1 MACPILWLEVE
12 EETHPGNL
20 TLWVHQILEAFPA
33 ASADQALCMS
43 PSFVTSATEVV
54 RRKSFLAEHASLDP
68 QNPRDSFV
76 MNVKTILIKLM
87 AQVVCCHIVN
97 LLDILFLGMKNRKF

>member
-1 MACPILWLEVE
+1 MAYLILWLQVE

-20 TLWVHQILEAFPA
+20 TLRVHQILEAFPA

-43 PSFVTSATEVV
+43 PSFVTSATEEG

-68 QNPRDSFV
+68 QNRRDSFV
-76 MNVKTILIKLM
+76 MNVKAVLIKLM
-87 AQVVCCHIVN
+87 AQVVCCYFVN
-97 LLDILFLGMKNRKF
+97 LLYCFLG

>member
-1 MACPILWLEVE
+1 MAYLILWLEVE

-43 PSFVTSATEVV
+43 PSYVTSATGEM
-54 RRKSFLAEHASLDP
+54 KGKNFLAMSASSDP
-68 QNPRDSFV
+68 RTQRDSFV
-76 MNVKTILIKLM
+76 TSVKPELNLKKSM
-87 AQVVCCHIVN
+87 DQVVCEYPI
-97 LLDILFLGMKNRKF
+97 FK

>member
-1 MACPILWLEVE
+1 MAYPILWLEVE

-68 QNPRDSFV
+68 QNQRDSFV
-76 MNVKTILIKLM
+76 MNAKTILIKLM
-87 AQVVCCHIVN
+87 AQVICFHIVN
-97 LLDILFLGMKNRKF
+97 LLYCFLG

>member
-1 MACPILWLEVE
+1 MAYLILWLEVE

-20 TLWVHQILEAFPA
+20 TQWVHQILEAFPA

-43 PSFVTSATEVV
+43 PSFVTSATEEG

-68 QNPRDSFV
+68 QNRRDSFV
-76 MNVKTILIKLM
+76 MNVKAVLIKLM
-87 AQVVCCHIVN
+87 AQVVCCNIVN
-97 LLDILFLGMKNRKF
+97 LLYYFLG